1 MQYKRTMIDPNVLDQ
16 LTKRLSDS
24 IPDSFKLLQHD
35 LEKNIKASIQ
45 SVFRDMDLVTRDE
58 FDIQAAL
65 LSRTAE
71 KLKQLEQRL
80 TDLEKK

>member
-1 MQYKRTMIDPNVLDQ
+1 MIDPNVLDQ

-24 IPDSFKLLQHD
+24 VPDSFKVLQSD

-45 SVFRDMDLVTRDE
+45 AVFRDMDLVTRDE

-71 KLKQLEQRL
+71 KLKKLEDRL
-80 TDLEKK
+80 TELENK

>member
-1 MQYKRTMIDPNVLDQ
+1 MQYKKIMIDPNVLDQ

-71 KLKQLEQRL
+71 KLKQLEQKL
-80 TDLEKK
+80 TDLENK